1 MHQELARTIRFKRFV
16 RAGLVCR
23 IHMCIAEKQL
33 AVTNVDVGKV
43 NLGSACANAFDFPAM
58 EDEPCFVAL
67 LNGVVVSC
75 ALIQN
80 ARLGVFGCFFIAV
93 GGHDGLL
100 FQSISAADL
109 TPASWAGWAAP
120 KLGGIALRAAR
131 L

>member
-1 MHQELARTIRFKRFV
+1 
-16 RAGLVCR
+16 
-23 IHMCIAEKQL
+23 MCIAEKQL

-80 ARLGVFGCFFIAV
+80 ARLGV
-93 GGHDGLL
+93 
-100 FQSISAADL
+100 SAADL